1 MKKLISLLLLVLTL
15 LLTSTM
21 FAGPNIANDSAIE
34 ANLLVGL
41 ESDNLGLKISS
52 AYFLGEYG
60 TSKSVNSLMKVLKS
74 GNTEEERIS
83 AAVALTKI
91 NTEQAQFAVKQR
103 AKYDDSER
111 VRRLCGL
118 FYTQSLQHN

>member
-1 MKKLISLLLLVLTL
+1 MKKLSSLLLLVLTL
-15 LLTSTM
+15 LLSSTM
-21 FAGPNIANDSAIE
+21 FAGSNTANDSRIE

-41 ESDNLGLKISS
+41 KSDNLGLKISS

-83 AAVALTKI
+83 AAVALSKI
-91 NTEQAQFAVKQR
+91 NTEKALFAVKQR